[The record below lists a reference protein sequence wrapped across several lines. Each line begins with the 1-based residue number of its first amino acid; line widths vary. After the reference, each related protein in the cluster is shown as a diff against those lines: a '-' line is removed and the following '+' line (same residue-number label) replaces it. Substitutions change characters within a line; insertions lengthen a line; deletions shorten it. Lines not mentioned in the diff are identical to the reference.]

1 MQKNA
6 IKSVAKVAL
15 AIFIICFILSACTK
29 PTGYEHSYQFL
40 NSDGSV
46 KNVYLEEAIT
56 PSEQLVGLQN
66 RYSMPQNAGMIFLLS
81 EERPFILWMKDTK
94 IPLDM
99 IFFDKNY
106 EVVFIY
112 ENAVPESLAL
122 IDSGRPVLGAVELN
136 AGAASRLDIKIGSK
150 IIKKQ

>member
-1 MQKNA
+1 MQKNG

-15 AIFIICFILSACTK
+15 AIFIICFVLSACTK

-112 ENAVPESLAL
+112 EQFQFTVWRQKTHSLYLKKKKVNALEHFV
-122 IDSGRPVLGAVELN
+122 
-136 AGAASRLDIKIGSK
+136 K
-150 IIKKQ
+150 

>member
-1 MQKNA
+1 MQKNG

-15 AIFIICFILSACTK
+15 AIFMICFILSACTK
-29 PTGYEHSYQFL
+29 PTGYEHSYRFS
-40 NSDGSV
+40 NPDGSV
-46 KNVYLEEAIT
+46 KKVHLDEAIT
-56 PSEQLVGLQN
+56 PSEQITGLQN
-66 RYSMPQNAGMIFLLS
+66 RHSMPKNAGMIFILS

-106 EVVFIY
+106 KVVFIY

-122 IDSGRPVLGAVELN
+122 IDAGRPVMGAIELN
-136 AGAASRLDIKIGSK
+136 AGSAERFNIQIGSK
-150 IIKKQ
+150 IIKE